1 MSIKKIIACE
11 RKSLGKVSKFQ
22 LPHHFKKVGWVLF
35 IVSFISLF
43 TSSIITT
50 DESLKSTIVVIVK
63 YTMLIGLLIVS
74 LAKEPIEDEFIKS
87 MRMKSYMIAFILG
100 VIQTLI
106 MPFITLGA
114 ETIVDGGSTLK
125 PVNDFFVLWVLLFC
139 QILVFHV
146 FKSAAND

>member
-11 RKSLGKVSKFQ
+11 RRSLEKVSKFQ
-22 LPHHFKKVGWVLF
+22 LPHHFKKMGWVLF

-43 TSSIITT
+43 ASSIITT
-50 DESLKSTIVVIVK
+50 DESLKSTIVIIVK
-63 YTMLIGLLIVS
+63 YTMLIGLLMVS

-87 MRMKSYMIAFILG
+87 MRMKSYMIAFTLG

-139 QILVFHV
+139 QILFFHV